1 MPELNQLLDTLVS
14 DVSARTRAP
23 GAPAAIIQANRR
35 RRRIASA
42 VAAGAVAVIAVG
54 GGVAAETL
62 SGGDA
67 DAPVGEPT
75 LGSPESPAVQESPTG
90 AVAARESFE
99 AGVRTALAQAEAA
112 DGWAVAETTL
122 VEVLPRQC
130 VDGWLGN
137 AGGSFGS
144 SRIRSSNGST
154 LAQVSYWRPAVP
166 ESWNVVARLVETLK
180 SCTTGPWRF
189 SEPIAQTDTV
199 LAASAEGVIWIR
211 QVEFE
216 IVTLEVPTA
225 DGPPPLDIQVDVAE
239 ALSAAPVG

>member
-1 MPELNQLLDTLVS
+1 MPELDQLLDTLAR

-90 AVAARESFE
+90 AVATRESFE
-99 AGVRTALAQAEAA
+99 AGVRTALTQAEA
-112 DGWAVAETTL
+112 DGWAIAETTL
-122 VEVLPRQC
+122 VEVLPGQC

-137 AGGSFGS
+137 GGESFGS

-154 LAQVSYWRPAVP
+154 LAQVSYWRPGGA
-166 ESWNVVARLVETLK
+166 
-180 SCTTGPWRF
+180 
-189 SEPIAQTDTV
+189 
-199 LAASAEGVIWIR
+199 
-211 QVEFE
+211 
-216 IVTLEVPTA
+216 
-225 DGPPPLDIQVDVAE
+225 
-239 ALSAAPVG
+239 